1 MGKIRIHEAFNRA
14 WHRKN
19 RPGTGKRKV
28 MAMKKN
34 PGNNGQQD
42 STEIF
47 YPSFLFK
54 EIVVIMLIV
63 FLVTAALA
71 ITLPTGL
78 EDPADPTDNLYIPKP
93 EWYFM
98 SLYQL
103 LKYFPG
109 KLEVIASALIPAG
122 GVMLLLLLPF
132 IDKNPEKRPRRRPVA
147 MSIMVLA
154 VLAVIVLTAIGLA
167 G

>member
-1 MGKIRIHEAFNRA
+1 M
-14 WHRKN
+14 
-19 RPGTGKRKV
+19 V
-28 MAMKKN
+28 MVTEKY
-34 PGNNGQQD
+34 PGNNSSKD

-47 YPSFLFK
+47 YPSSLFK
-54 EIVVIMLIV
+54 EIVVIMLII

-71 ITLPTGL
+71 ILLPAGL

-103 LKYFPG
+103 LKYFTG
-109 KLEVIASALIPAG
+109 KLEVIASSLIPAG

-132 IDKNPEKRPRRRPVA
+132 IDKNPEKRPSRRPVA
-147 MSIMVLA
+147 MSIMILTAAA
-154 VLAVIVLTAIGLA
+154 VVVLTAIGLA
-167 G
+167 D